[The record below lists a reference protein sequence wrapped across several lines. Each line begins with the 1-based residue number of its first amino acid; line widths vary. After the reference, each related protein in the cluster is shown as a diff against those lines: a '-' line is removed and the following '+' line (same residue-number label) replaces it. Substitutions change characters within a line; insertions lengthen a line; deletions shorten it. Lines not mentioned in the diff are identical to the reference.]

1 MLKKTESCRAVP
13 ADLHLV
19 AQVQG
24 VVGGRAI
31 LEVADV
37 EGREGVV
44 DEAVHGPV
52 LTVHVE
58 VHQARDE
65 VGREGDHKRLARER
79 NGQRGPQWGG
89 GPAPPEPGQRWPWA
103 WPVTHVGKR
112 DPMAPARQVNK

>member
-1 MLKKTESCRAVP
+1 MVP
-13 ADLHLV
+13 ADLHFV

-24 VVGGRAI
+24 VAGGRAV

-44 DEAVHGPV
+44 DEAVHGPR

-65 VGREGDHKRLARER
+65 VGCEGDHKCLAREWS
-79 NGQRGPQWGG
+79 GQRGPQRGG
-89 GPAPPEPGQRWPWA
+89 SLPHPSLGSAALGPGQ
-103 WPVTHVGKR
+103 
-112 DPMAPARQVNK
+112 